1 MTRTGENLRLAGRI
15 VEHESSQMLPVG
27 IEPMML
33 GLSSPTLPA
42 RLWPTCPGRRPHCYY
57 HSGPKAD
64 WGGIANLQVRTRA
77 ALLPFSRVRKRAGDA
92 SPCHIHICVCSPS
105 GSRGREGRG
114 WIGDR
119 LESWERLL
127 ERESILAWA
136 LVWPRVGSEEPACM

>member
-1 MTRTGENLRLAGRI
+1 
-15 VEHESSQMLPVG
+15 MLPVG

-105 GSRGREGRG
+105 GSRGRGVG
-114 WIGDR
+114 G
-119 LESWERLL
+119 
-127 ERESILAWA
+127 
-136 LVWPRVGSEEPACM
+136 RVGIDRSLGRDSWREKAFWLELWFGQGWGARSLLACNSIIQ